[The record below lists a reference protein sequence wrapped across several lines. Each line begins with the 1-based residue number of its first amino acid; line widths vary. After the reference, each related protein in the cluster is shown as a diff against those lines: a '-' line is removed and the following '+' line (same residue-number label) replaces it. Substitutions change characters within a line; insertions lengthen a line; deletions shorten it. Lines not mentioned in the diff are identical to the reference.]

1 MKDQTIDKE
10 VTSQILKFLNC
21 DEDTTTKFQDDKNI
35 IFDENIMRKALKNSK
50 KSQLLSSEKQVP
62 SL

>member
-1 MKDQTIDKE
+1 MQDQTIDKE

-21 DEDTTTKFQDDKNI
+21 VEDTTTKFQDDKNI

>member
-1 MKDQTIDKE
+1 MQDQTIDKE

-21 DEDTTTKFQDDKNI
+21 DEDTTKKFQDDNI

-50 KSQLLSSEKQVP
+50 KIQFLSSEKHVP